1 MDNSDGNLLEIG
13 KASTGLKEKEEL
25 GLSYAELT
33 RLLKP
38 LIKKEQGRIVMV
50 KPKIV
55 VTILYQNIQRSP
67 TYDSGFALRF
77 PRITQLRADRSV
89 KDIAT
94 TKEIAADYNRHE
106 LKIHY

>member
-1 MDNSDGNLLEIG
+1 M
-13 KASTGLKEKEEL
+13 T
-25 GLSYAELT
+25 
-33 RLLKP
+33 
-38 LIKKEQGRIVMV
+38 IV
-50 KPKIV
+50 
-55 VTILYQNIQRSP
+55 YQNIQRSP
-67 TYDSGFALRF
+67 TYNSGFALRF

>member
-1 MDNSDGNLLEIG
+1 MVS
-13 KASTGLKEKEEL
+13 
-25 GLSYAELT
+25 
-33 RLLKP
+33 
-38 LIKKEQGRIVMV
+38 V
-50 KPKIV
+50 KPEVI
-55 VTILYQNIQRSP
+55 VTIVYQNIQRSP

-77 PRITQLRADRSV
+77 PRITQLRTDRGV